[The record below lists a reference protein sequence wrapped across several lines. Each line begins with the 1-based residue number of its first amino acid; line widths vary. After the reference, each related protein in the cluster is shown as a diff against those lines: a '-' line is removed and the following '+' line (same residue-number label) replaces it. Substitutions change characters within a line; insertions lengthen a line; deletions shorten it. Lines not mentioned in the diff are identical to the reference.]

1 MNVEEIIE
9 GVLGEN
15 RRLLA
20 RAITLV
26 ENEHPE
32 AKEILR
38 RLYPR
43 TGKAHVIGITG
54 FPGVGKS
61 TIVSKLTGEFRK
73 RGKSVGIVAVDPS
86 SPFTGGAL
94 LGDRLRLDGA
104 DVNENLWLDEK
115 VFFRS
120 MGSRGRLGGI
130 AKKTGDVVKLLD
142 AAGFEKI
149 LVETVGAGQ
158 GETGVLEVA
167 DTVVVTLMPETGDD
181 IQVNKAGI
189 LEIGDIFVINKADLE
204 GAENVERWLKYMLS
218 LDEGTVME
226 LSKLSHADE
235 AKIMQKLKWKRPI
248 LKTIAN
254 KGIGIKELANKIER
268 HYDVMRK
275 NGMLEEKR
283 REKAKLSA
291 IELAIEEIRFEIMKR
306 YKQLLDGEMDPY
318 TAADKIV
325 REVLK

>member
-1 MNVEEIIE
+1 MNAEEIIE
-9 GVLGEN
+9 GVLGKN

-54 FPGVGKS
+54 FLGVGKS

-181 IQVNKAGI
+181 IQVSKAGI

-218 LDEGTVME
+218 LDEETVME

-235 AKIMQKLKWKRPI
+235 AKIMQKLK
-248 LKTIAN
+248 
-254 KGIGIKELANKIER
+254 
-268 HYDVMRK
+268 
-275 NGMLEEKR
+275 
-283 REKAKLSA
+283 
-291 IELAIEEIRFEIMKR
+291 
-306 YKQLLDGEMDPY
+306 
-318 TAADKIV
+318 
-325 REVLK
+325 